1 MKRRRPI
8 AKRGRVTKHPKH
20 QHLTDE
26 ELTLAYLNADE
37 NLALEYLDGKF
48 EKDDR
53 GKMIHRFHEPGSE
66 EETRSRA
73 VLIKLLRESRE
84 LSPRIRFR
92 LADLLDPDSQYE
104 ERTFTIANRR
114 SGPQPHHALM
124 KQIAWFIALKI
135 AHGEKMEATKEAVKE
150 LYGVSMSTVDRAW
163 ADHKNSE
170 LIKSIC
176 GKRVEQ

>member
-1 MKRRRPI
+1 MKRRRATRRRRHPI
-8 AKRGRVTKHPKH
+8 A
-20 QHLTDE
+20 
-26 ELTLAYLNADE
+26 LAYLNADE
-37 NLALEYLDGKF
+37 NLALEYFDGKF

-66 EETRSRA
+66 EEARSRA
-73 VLIKLLRESRE
+73 ALIKLLRESRE

-92 LADLLDPDSQYE
+92 LADLLDPDSQE

-114 SGPQPHHALM
+114 SGRQPHHALM